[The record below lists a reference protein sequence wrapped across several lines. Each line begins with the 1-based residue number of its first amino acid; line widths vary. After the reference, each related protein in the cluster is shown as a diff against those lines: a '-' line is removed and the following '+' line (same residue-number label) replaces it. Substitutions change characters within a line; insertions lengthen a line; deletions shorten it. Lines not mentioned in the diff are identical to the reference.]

1 MRLLWGRLERCSQ
14 TRCLLPSLYG
24 QARAH
29 IPWSNLANV
38 ARTALPRRWHPSH
51 NRPLTTTS
59 KSISDH
65 EPCEPRDDCF
75 SAAVSEQPHSD
86 DAQWES
92 LLDRGLAY
100 GIKTRDQLRFE
111 ADVGHTSFV
120 GCRLVDKP
128 SHRHEIELWEILL
141 VAQALQNGHE
151 GIKAI
156 WRGMKF
162 RGEAFR
168 FEGDDPRIEALWKTF
183 LSAGSEDHRFLWSI
197 CKEAKHLKYKRPRL
211 FAEIV
216 GAALEGPH
224 PLEAYQFA
232 SFVGQKHYKGRED
245 LLAAFFAAC
254 RSKEDNALRGF
265 CTVYDVVPRT
275 RIYAEVTS
283 HLWSQDR
290 SSDAFMMHSFLITR
304 SDLPPRFELLEPY
317 INYLA
322 LHNESLERFL
332 LPLNQAGASFEA
344 QARRLWSIGR
354 SRITGVPADS
364 LNIVASKTMGS
375 APAKLS
381 DQFVAR
387 AFATRAFSF
396 DFAVNSLRMIGLIEV
411 GPLAVR
417 QMALAAPD
425 LDTLQARFQKLR
437 DLEIDTGSSV
447 FVRILRD
454 VCDAGHW
461 EMVQALVNNDLHH
474 EVFEDIELQKRLLT
488 EYYRTKDWGQLNRT
502 LVILNDGKFDNYS
515 RSRSTNFLLRA
526 MMEVG
531 DWKSVV
537 NCVATLQEH
546 GLHVSSSF
554 PQFVVSLFRTTKQ
567 LTVGGDRGDVDKIGF
582 LIGLMQNILASGTNF
597 KIGFWRAPIKALG
610 RQGRLKELESLVYW
624 IAEWYRSGGLNG
636 QVLQVPMS
644 GSGTNLN
651 ALFDDKFQKSLMSWC
666 FRPRKGMGA
675 VSPER
680 CLRWTRMLKRLRDVY
695 GVEVKEY
702 VIRWEFINRLRRL
715 FAAGMRLKA
724 PNAWMRSRNRTSL
737 TRYWA
742 LYDKMWDMKPA
753 GRVKYDDR
761 NTVSL
766 YHRRLSPVKRR
777 RLISHWSR
785 RRAER
790 ALSRGAQLGNGQNNG
805 KDDIVVYRDLFNA
818 SWEDYRK

>member
-1 MRLLWGRLERCSQ
+1 M
-14 TRCLLPSLYG
+14 
-24 QARAH
+24 
-29 IPWSNLANV
+29 
-38 ARTALPRRWHPSH
+38 
-51 NRPLTTTS
+51 TTTS
-59 KSISDH
+59 TPVSKHGPDEH
-65 EPCEPRDDCF
+65 RDDHF
-75 SAAVSEQPHSD
+75 SAAVSEQSHSD

-120 GCRLVDKP
+120 GDRLVDKP
-128 SHRHEIELWEILL
+128 SHRHDIELWEILL
-141 VAQALQNGHE
+141 IAQALHNGHD

-168 FEGDDPRIEALWKTF
+168 FEGDDPRVEALWKTF
-183 LSAGSEDHRFLWSI
+183 LSAGSEDHHFLWSI
-197 CKEAKHLKYKRPRL
+197 CKEAKHLKYERPKL

-216 GAALEGPH
+216 GAALEGSG

-232 SFVGQKHYKGRED
+232 SFIGQKHYKGRDD
-245 LLAAFFAAC
+245 LLAVFFAAC
-254 RSKEDNALRGF
+254 RSKEGNALKGF
-265 CTVYDVVPRT
+265 CSVYDVVPRT
-275 RIYAEVTS
+275 RIYSEVTS
-283 HLWSQDR
+283 HLWSQNR
-290 SSDAFMMHSFLITR
+290 SSDAFMMHSFLISR
-304 SDLPPRFELLEPY
+304 RDLPPRFELLEPY

-322 LHNESLERFL
+322 LHNESLEKFL

-375 APAKLS
+375 APTKLS

-417 QMALAAPD
+417 QMTLAAPD
-425 LDTLQARFQKLR
+425 LSTLQARFQKLR

-447 FVRILRD
+447 FVRLIRD

-461 EMVQALVNNDLHH
+461 EMVRALVDNDLHH
-474 EVFEDIELQKRLLT
+474 EVFEDTELQKRLLT
-488 EYYRTKDWGQLNRT
+488 EYYRKKDWGQLNRT
-502 LVILNDGKFDNYS
+502 LVILNEGHLDNYS

-537 NCVATLQEH
+537 NYVSTLQEH
-546 GLHVSSSF
+546 GLHISSSF
-554 PQFVVSLFRTTKQ
+554 PEFVVSLFRSTKQ
-567 LTVGGDRGDVDKIGF
+567 LTGGGGRGDVDKVGF

-597 KIGFWRAPIKALG
+597 KIKLWRAPIKALG
-610 RQGRLKELESLVYW
+610 RQGRLKELELLTYW
-624 IAEWYRSGGLNG
+624 ISEWYRSGGLNG

-651 ALFDDKFQKSLMSWC
+651 ILFDDKFQKSLMSWC

-680 CLRWTRMLKRLRDVY
+680 CLRWTRVLKRLRDVY

-702 VIRWEFINRLRRL
+702 VIRWEFIHRLRRL
-715 FAAGMRLKA
+715 FAVGMRLKA
-724 PNAWMRSRNRTSL
+724 PNAWMRSRNRASL
-737 TRYWA
+737 TRFWA

-753 GRVKYDDR
+753 GQVKYDDR
-761 NTVSL
+761 IEASL
-766 YHRRLSPVKRR
+766 YHRKLSPLKRR
-777 RLISHWSR
+777 RLISHWATR
-785 RRAER
+785 RTEQ
-790 ALSRGAQLGNGQNNG
+790 ALGRGQQIGNGQN
-805 KDDIVVYRDLFNA
+805 KRQEDIVVYRDLFNA
-818 SWEDYRK
+818 SWEDYRR